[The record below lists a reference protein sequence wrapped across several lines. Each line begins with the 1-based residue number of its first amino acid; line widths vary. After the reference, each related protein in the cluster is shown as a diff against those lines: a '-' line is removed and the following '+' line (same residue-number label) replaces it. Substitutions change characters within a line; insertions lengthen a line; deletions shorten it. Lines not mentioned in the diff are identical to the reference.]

1 MLERVGRV
9 LRAGLRRTMAAIGD
23 PPSMD
28 GLDQAYIQTERDELT
43 AAILPVIE
51 RAVMGATEVQTGEAK
66 ADPMVVPI
74 TWDQAVIA
82 GEAARW
88 AVTHA
93 GALIGDIVDHT
104 FSLVREGVARFM
116 RTPGMTIGDLRRTLE
131 PAFGETRAQ
140 RIAVTETTRAFAAG
154 QKLVQ
159 DELRRG
165 GLGLERIWRTSNDE
179 RVCPICGPLED
190 RRESEGWDGMDGP
203 PAHVN
208 CRCWTVLSL

>member
-1 MLERVGRV
+1 M
-9 LRAGLRRTMAAIGD
+9 
-23 PPSMD
+23 
-28 GLDQAYIQTERDELT
+28 
-43 AAILPVIE
+43 LPVLE
-51 RAVMGATEVQTGEAK
+51 RAVLGATHVQTGEAK
-66 ADPMVVPI
+66 ADPAFVPI
-74 TWDQAVIA
+74 MWDEVVIA
-82 GEAARW
+82 EEAARW

-93 GALIGDIVDHT
+93 GALIIDIVDHT
-104 FSLVREGVARFM
+104 FSLVRRAVENFI

-159 DELRRG
+159 DELQRG
-165 GLGLERIWRTSNDE
+165 GLQLERIWRTSMDE

-190 RRESEGWDGMDGP
+190 RREGDGWTGAEGGP

-208 CRCWTVLSL
+208 CRCWTVLGL